1 MGVGFNAKIIK
12 TAMTEHYRVGFG
24 FRIVVFLGVL
34 WGYICHRE
42 ELYNLVSS
50 PIRFG
55 ITPLHILWA
64 VFMIT
69 MLSHLFP
76 TEKLPMSLRK
86 SMEEEYVA
94 VLEYEEIE
102 LYRFVQD
109 QNQKAWKVMLVWLC
123 FNAVFGVL
131 YLFDIIGN
139 VDLLMLTVFYYL
151 CDYICILLYCPFQ
164 SVIMKNKC
172 CVNCRIY
179 DWGHFMMFTPML
191 FIRDFFS
198 WSLFFTSLVVLI
210 HWELVYAKHPER
222 FWSGSNQRLKCANC
236 KDKTCQAKKKIAKAV
251 GMKELKFKE

>member
-1 MGVGFNAKIIK
+1 MGTGFNKKIIK
-12 TAMTEHYRVGFG
+12 TAMTEHYRIGFA
-24 FRIVVFLGVL
+24 FRIIVFCCVL